1 MHIGFFE
8 KKNNFD
14 NQRRFGTYRLCI
26 YKSIMNN
33 IIVQRN
39 FKRKFP
45 QKRWKVE
52 IFLRLSGSVYVPN
65 KTVNRGNFSKY
76 IDRVYTII
84 RDSRVRVKE
93 DSAWRRREKGDLYL
107 KYTHKRN
114 PLLLWCHCILHPDP
128 RQFISYY
135 FFVASFSCSSLT
147 KKVAFRKES
156 IHIENAKSQ
165 KKLFCPPNIVFLVC
179 MFEGT

>member
-1 MHIGFFE
+1 MYVPNNPCILDFSK
-8 KKNNFD
+8 KKNYFD
-14 NQRRFGTYRLCI
+14 NQRRFWTYRLCI

-84 RDSRVRVKE
+84 WDSRVCILLVYCVFKGKNVVRQMISVYLCKQ
-93 DSAWRRREKGDLYL
+93 DRWWIITFGKTDAWR
-107 KYTHKRN
+107 
-114 PLLLWCHCILHPDP
+114 
-128 RQFISYY
+128 
-135 FFVASFSCSSLT
+135 SSLARSL
-147 KKVAFRKES
+147 AFAFVSFR
-156 IHIENAKSQ
+156 
-165 KKLFCPPNIVFLVC
+165 C
-179 MFEGT
+179 T